1 MAQKKLNVV
10 ITADTTQFER
20 QMRIAS
26 NKLKDVGKD
35 LENFGKSISKMTG
48 LLAAKGA
55 AAVNAAMKVQ
65 DAFKTIQTGTGA
77 TGEKLRGLQD
87 EFKKLA
93 RTVPESYQEVATA
106 IADLNT
112 MLGLSDRP
120 LREMGKAML
129 DVTRLAG
136 GDLKGNIAS
145 VAKAMNAWQV
155 DAAAGTAAV
164 NDLYVVSQNTGAG
177 IADLSALMAKNS
189 DVLSLLG
196 YNYQTAAVL
205 LGQFE
210 HEGVDTKKAMSG
222 LRTAA
227 AQLVAFG
234 VKDIAGGFQG
244 IVDAVKNAGTETQA
258 TSIAMKYF
266 GKEGGPV
273 LAAAIRSG
281 VLSTEELTAKL
292 AELSDQL
299 AKDAKNSQTFKQK
312 LSTMFN
318 DIGLAMQPVGEA
330 LISLAEEYVMPL
342 AKAFLS
348 LSPALTKGTVAAAT
362 LVVAVGPI
370 SWIFGNISTNVSTL
384 FKYGSKLY
392 GVLSGWATAFTE
404 VAASA
409 TAAKG
414 AMLGLNGTLAVSSGG
429 VLAALAA
436 VAALAAALYSASTYF
451 SELAGAADSSVP
463 HLDNLKDRIDEV
475 REAVLSLS
483 QTSWD
488 LKIQDAQVQIQTLS
502 SELAGLQEQ
511 QQKALDSYALRGRS
525 ADRTSTPYDDKIKQ
539 KLAGIETA
547 KNNKM
552 ILEQAGQYKTIYSQM
567 QEELSRFKSA
577 VSSKGA
583 DFVSLKDSSYKKMSS
598 LLAQL
603 KGTAFEGDVQ
613 LKGFLTQ
620 LTNFKAPASPVI
632 GKGGTKV
639 IDDTAERLRWQN
651 ASGFLNDDDYLKILR
666 SRLAVQTGGKGASSW
681 NKDARATYDELQRL
695 MKNTST
701 KSDEALRWQNSAGFL
716 SNSDYADKLQ
726 SRLTGLTGGMSD
738 VTKWGD
744 EARSTFDEL
753 QRVIGEQ
760 VAPAM
765 DTLKD
770 RFTSGQITSGE
781 YQAQL
786 QALMEQYAQFPGVT
800 NKIREA
806 MDGAKNKT
814 LSFAESMKAAIDD
827 AKDAVDDLSVT
838 MSTGLADSFARAVAY
853 GENLGDSLKKLGQ
866 DIIYTVMKMWMLQ
879 SVTRMFSGLFGGGS
893 AAASAPPV
901 PPVADGVFAKGGA
914 FAGGIKAFAGGGLV
928 SHPTLFKF
936 AGGTGLMGEAGPEAI
951 MPLRRD
957 SSGRLGVAV
966 SGSAGGVYAPQFNIT
981 VNNEGSGNMSDE
993 QAKVFG
999 ENFRDAV
1006 DARVIENM
1014 GKFQRMGYF
1023 RNSYA

>member
-145 VAKAMNAWQV
+145 VSKAMNAWQV
-155 DAAAGTAAV
+155 DVSTGTEVV

-205 LGQFE
+205 LGQFG
-210 HEGVDTKKAMSG
+210 HEGVNTEKAMSG

-404 VAASA
+404 VAANA

-552 ILEQAGQYKTIYSQM
+552 TLEQAGQYKTIYSQM

-651 ASGFLNDDDYLKILR
+651 ANGFLNDDDYLKILR
-666 SRLAVQTGGKGASSW
+666 NRLAVQTGGKSASSW

-726 SRLTGLTGGMSD
+726 LRLTGLTGGMSD

-765 DTLKD
+765 DMLKD

-800 NKIREA
+800 DKIRAA
-806 MDGAKNKT
+806 MDGAKEKT

-893 AAASAPPV
+893 AAASA

-993 QAKVFG
+993 QAQAMG
-999 ENFRDAV
+999 RNLRDV
-1006 DARVIENM
+1006 IDARVAENLSTY
-1014 GKFQRMGYF
+1014 KRMGYF